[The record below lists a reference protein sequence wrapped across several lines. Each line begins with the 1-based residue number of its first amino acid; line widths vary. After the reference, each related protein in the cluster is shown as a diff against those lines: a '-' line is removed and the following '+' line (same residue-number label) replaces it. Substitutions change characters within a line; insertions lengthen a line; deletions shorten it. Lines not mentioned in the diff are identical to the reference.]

1 MRKLLLILLAPLL
14 MGGVGFAAG
23 RLLFPREASAS
34 QKASAATQREAM
46 LYKMPLGRFTIQVL
60 QPDRILYVQ
69 IEMDVLIAGATNFER
84 LGDAEGRARL
94 RDATISAASDLA
106 ETMLWVT
113 PGQEDGLDQQA
124 LADQIAL
131 KVHNSY
137 PSVRSAQIDSFVT
150 HATPRR
156 N

>member
-1 MRKLLLILLAPLL
+1 MRKLLLVLLAPLL

-23 RLLFPREASAS
+23 RLMFPGEASAS
-34 QKASAATQREAM
+34 QKASAATQRDAM
-46 LYKMPLGRFTIQVL
+46 LYKMLGRFTIQVL

-84 LGDAEGRARL
+84 LADAEGRARL

-113 PGQEDGLDQQA
+113 PGQEDSLDRQA

-137 PSVRSAQIDSFVT
+137 PAVRSAQIDSFIT